1 MDTFISIIPYTLKAM
16 SVDRLLKSFKSLFAC
31 YSVICVV
38 SRYPALDHLMEH
50 AAIKN
55 KQHYYES
62 MTSEKLIM
70 IVTR

>member
-1 MDTFISIIPYTLKAM
+1 MN
-16 SVDRLLKSFKSLFAC
+16 VDRLLKSFKSLFAC

-38 SRYPALDHLMEH
+38 SRYPVLDHLMEH